1 MSVLVPTY
9 IPSIPLDPQAST
21 DSGYSIA
28 LSSSNV
34 YLEAPCT
41 EIGFS
46 NQPGY
51 STTTPV
57 DAFVGSIPLSHTPS
71 VASGSCTTGGGGA
84 PTVYGPAAGYALN
97 FNGNSWISVPASDN
111 FTLSI
116 YTIEFWIKTNTTSGG
131 QYLFGWDPSGD
142 PQMYI
147 GDGVIHFRTQFPS
160 LVGTIPINNGEWHHV
175 AVTSDGTTITLWID
189 GNSDGSITPSE
200 VGSYGGNLNIGNWGM
215 LPLEGIIDEFRVSNK
230 VRYTGPFTP
239 TSLNS
244 DGNTVG
250 FWKFD
255 DGSGGNGGS
264 VIDSSGHSHTGIIE
278 GDPTWVTSP

>member
-1 MSVLVPTY
+1 M
-9 IPSIPLDPQAST
+9 
-21 DSGYSIA
+21 
-28 LSSSNV
+28 
-34 YLEAPCT
+34 
-41 EIGFS
+41 
-46 NQPGY
+46 
-51 STTTPV
+51 
-57 DAFVGSIPLSHTPS
+57 
-71 VASGSCTTGGGGA
+71 
-84 PTVYGPAAGYALN
+84 
-97 FNGNSWISVPASDN
+97 
-111 FTLSI
+111 
-116 YTIEFWIKTNTTSGG
+116 
-131 QYLFGWDPSGD
+131 
-142 PQMYI
+142 
-147 GDGVIHFRTQFPS
+147 
-160 LVGTIPINNGEWHHV
+160 VGTIPINNGEWHHV